1 MDKVL
6 ITRVIPANGIEIL
19 KDSFD
24 VIVNKEDRNLTKNE
38 IAELS
43 KDVFGIVSMVSDK
56 IDKEVIESA
65 KNLRIIA
72 NYGVGINNVDINSAT
87 EKGVLFTNTPDV
99 LTQAT
104 AELGF
109 SLILACARHIPQA
122 DRFTRS
128 GKFSGFSPV
137 LFLGKELYG
146 ATLGIIGMGRIGATV
161 ARMAHFGF
169 NMNVIY
175 YNRTKSDRE
184 KLVGAKKVELEYL
197 LKESDVVVVCAPL
210 NEDSKYMLS
219 KNEFSLMKDDA
230 IFVNIGRGE
239 IVDTNSL
246 IEKAQSS
253 KNFVVG
259 LDVYENEPNFDKR
272 LLELDNCVMLPHIG
286 SATHKTRMRMAEI
299 ACMNVLKVKR
309 GECPDFVVNGGELC
323 LAKN

>member
-6 ITRVIPANGIEIL
+6 ITRMIPENGVEIL
-19 KDSFD
+19 KGNFD
-24 VIVNKEDRNLTKNE
+24 VVVNKKDRNLTKGE
-38 IAELS
+38 ILELS

-56 IDKEVIESA
+56 IDKEVIENA
-65 KNLRIIA
+65 ENLRIIA

-87 EKGVLFTNTPDV
+87 KRGIFFTNTPDV

-128 GKFSGFSPV
+128 GKFKGVSPV

-146 ATLGIIGMGRIGATV
+146 VTLGIIGMGRIGATV

-169 NMNVIY
+169 DMNIVY
-175 YNRTKSDRE
+175 YNRTRSDRE
-184 KLVGAKKVELEYL
+184 NLIGAKRVELECL
-197 LKESDVVVVCAPL
+197 LKESDVIIVCAPL
-210 NEDSKYMLS
+210 NDDSRYMLD
-219 KNEFSLMKDDA
+219 KKEFSLMKNDA

-239 IVDTNSL
+239 IVNTDAL
-246 IEKAQSS
+246 IEKAQFS
-253 KNFVVG
+253 KGFVVG

-272 LLELDNCVMLPHIG
+272 LLELNNCVMLPHVG

-299 ACMNVLKVKR
+299 ACMNVLKVKK

-323 LAKN
+323 RAKD

>member
-6 ITRVIPANGIEIL
+6 ITRVIPENGIEIL
-19 KDSFD
+19 KGEFD
-24 VIVNKEDRNLTKNE
+24 VIVNKEDRNLTKSE
-38 IAELS
+38 LAELS

-56 IDKEVIESA
+56 IDEEVIENA

-87 EKGVLFTNTPDV
+87 EKGVFFTNTPDV

-128 GKFSGFSPV
+128 GKFKGVNPV

-146 ATLGIIGMGRIGATV
+146 STLGIIGMGRIGATV

-169 NMNVIY
+169 NMDVVY

-184 KLVGAKKVELEYL
+184 KLVGAKRVELEYL

-210 NEDSKYMLS
+210 NEDSKYMLG

-239 IVDTNSL
+239 IVDTNAL
-246 IEKAQSS
+246 IEKAQAY
-253 KNFVVG
+253 KDFVVG
-259 LDVYENEPNFDKR
+259 LDVYENEPNFDRR

-286 SATHKTRMRMAEI
+286 SATHKTRMKMAEI
-299 ACMNVLKVKR
+299 ACTNVLKVKK

-323 LAKN
+323 RAKD